1 MVQTL
6 AVYLAIMTAHVSPIL
21 ATVQTVTSA
30 VMQPIVPNWLVERTT
45 QVNTYATT
53 AIAIAG
59 PMMAAGLLL
68 VIAPA
73 LTIGA
78 LVAMAS
84 VAV

>member
-1 MVQTL
+1 MH
-6 AVYLAIMTAHVSPIL
+6 AHVPTHP
-21 ATVQTVTSA
+21 ANVQTVTSA
-30 VMQPIVPNWLVERTT
+30 VMQPIVPNWLVAITA